1 MKKLPISETQ
11 STSDEAGSKL
21 RSLCLQTVKKNAYSL
36 SASTAES
43 ITSDEK
49 SDNSMESSFRNSINS
64 DANIPSRSESA
75 MFDQKTESYLES
87 ATSSCEYDQLA
98 YAIPQVQ
105 SLQLMDA
112 KSQESE
118 KESNCCP
125 NCLAFICPCCIAV
138 VNFLKKL
145 IFRS

>member
-1 MKKLPISETQ
+1 MDKTFDPHSTTQ

-36 SASTAES
+36 SASTAEF
-43 ITSDEK
+43 ITCDEK
-49 SDNSMESSFRNSINS
+49 SDNSMETQ
-64 DANIPSRSESA
+64 SA
-75 MFDQKTESYLES
+75 MFDQKTECYLES

-98 YAIPQVQ
+98 CAIPQVQ

-118 KESNCCP
+118 KKSTCCP

-138 VNFLKKL
+138 FAWTIQTILL
-145 IFRS
+145 E